1 MAKIINRLRKSK
13 DARTLISNFIY
24 LSLLKGVTVLFPIIT
39 LPYLAKIIGPGKFGT
54 IAFAS
59 SIMVIVETI
68 TDWGFN
74 YTATRDVAVNRDDK
88 KYVSDIYSQVLFSRI
103 TLTVICFTILY
114 TCIQV
119 IPFLKQYEA
128 VLLITFLYIPGN
140 IIYPQWL
147 FQALEKMRYITILTL
162 IARIIFTVL
171 VFVLIKKESDYILEP
186 LLTAGGYI
194 VSGIIAQI
202 IIARQFGIRIRFQKF
217 RSIYSR
223 LKESTDMFICLLL
236 PNLYNNLTTIV
247 LNSFCGQT
255 ATGIYNAGQKLQ
267 NIVDNFTAILSRVF
281 FPFLARHREKH
292 HIYVMISGGI
302 ALIASIGMF
311 FGAQLFIDVF
321 LTPEFNKAIIVM
333 RIFSVTPILM
343 FLMNTY
349 GTNYLVIIGKE
360 RISRNITLVSSLI
373 GFILTW
379 IITPLYSFIGAA
391 ITVTVSRSINGV
403 STYIYANKEKRQLQV
418 SITSN

>member
-1 MAKIINRLRKSK
+1 MGKIINRLRNNK
-13 DARTLISNFIY
+13 DAKTLVSNFIY
-24 LSLLKGVTVLFPIIT
+24 LSLLKGITVLFPIIT
-39 LPYLAKIIGPGKFGT
+39 LPYLAKVIGPGKFGA

-74 YTATRDVAVNRDDK
+74 YTATRDVAINRNDK
-88 KYVSDIYSQVLFSRI
+88 KYISEVYSQVLFSRI
-103 TLTVICFTILY
+103 SLTIICFIILY
-114 TCIQV
+114 LCIQI
-119 IPFLKQYEA
+119 IPFLKPYESI
-128 VLLITFLYIPGN
+128 LLITFLYIPGN

-147 FQALEKMRYITILTL
+147 FQALEQMRYITILTL
-162 IARIIFTVL
+162 IARVLFTTL
-171 VFVLIKKESDYILEP
+171 VFILIKEESDYILEP

-194 VSGIIAQI
+194 VSGIIAQFI
-202 IIARQFGIRIRFQKF
+202 IIKQFGIRIRFQKIK
-217 RSIYSR
+217 SIYLR
-223 LKESTDMFICLLL
+223 LKESTDMFVCLLL

-247 LNSFCGQT
+247 LNTFCGQT

-267 NIVDNFTAILSRVF
+267 FIVDNFTAILSRVF

-292 HIYVMISGGI
+292 HVYVIISGTI
-302 ALIASIGMF
+302 AILASVAMF
-311 FGAQLFIDVF
+311 FGAQLFVDIF
-321 LTPEFNKAIIVM
+321 LTPEFDQSIIVM
-333 RIFSVTPILM
+333 RILSVTPILM

-360 RISRNITLVSSLI
+360 KISRNITIVSSLI

-391 ITVTVSRSINGV
+391 ITVTISRAINGI
-403 STYIYANKEKRQLQV
+403 STYIYAKKEKR
-418 SITSN
+418 